1 MSINSLTQ
9 EALQE
14 ALQRI
19 STTLKT
25 LRRDTLKRLV
35 LGGVIGSTAAQETKM
50 DYETVLKNLDKL
62 ADTSLIKIVKEIVK
76 DHPTQLIVDDTHNHK
91 QYARAILAPR
101 NCTQIYYCREH
112 KRFEPA
118 IHS

>member
-62 ADTSLIKIVKEIVK
+62 ANTSLIETVKEIVK
-76 DHPTQLIVDDTHNHK
+76 NHPTQLIVDDTHDHK
-91 QYARAILAPR
+91 ARAILAPR
-101 NCTQIYYCREH
+101 NCTQKIYYCREH

-118 IHS
+118 IQS